1 MIFVKLWA
9 SEILSGHLMLLAFT
23 WIAGIR
29 VLWLLFNL
37 VANRIAWRET
47 SEAMQKHL
55 SVFPKVSIIIAAK
68 NEVSGLQKL
77 LPTLL
82 DQDYPNF
89 EIIIIDDFS
98 NDDSLKYLSSI
109 RDSRLVVISCTK
121 DLPGKKQA
129 LKEGIGKA
137 SGKYLLFTDADCL
150 PTSHHWVKS
159 MVNVAENRSS
169 AVLGYGPFERR
180 TGLAGMVSRT
190 DALDI
195 LRQYTTAAVLGAP
208 YMGVGR
214 NMMYQKADW
223 EKAGGF
229 KSHEHFMAGDDDLQI
244 QHMAKDQQM
253 TVCASKEAL
262 VYSPPKT
269 TIFEFIKQKTRH
281 IQVSTAYTAKSKL
294 MAGIDPLLR
303 TSFYACFLAAVFL
316 NLSAA
321 LWIWVGFMVISSVI
335 MVLLFRK
342 FDETALAIFYPL
354 TDFILF
360 CLYPI
365 IFVLSRL
372 KKDMT
377 WK

>member
-1 MIFVKLWA
+1 MIFAKLWA
-9 SEILSGHLMLLAFT
+9 SEVLSGHLVLFAFA
-23 WIAGIR
+23 WIAVIR
-29 VLWLLFNL
+29 VLWLLLNL
-37 VANRIAWRET
+37 VANKKAWRDT
-47 SEAMQKHL
+47 SEVLQKHL
-55 SVFPKVSIIIAAK
+55 SAFPKVSIIVAAK
-68 NEVSGLQKL
+68 NEVRGLQKL
-77 LPTLL
+77 LPSLL
-82 DQDYPNF
+82 SQDYPNF
-89 EIIIIDDFS
+89 EVIIIDDFS
-98 NDDSLKYLSSI
+98 DDDSLMYLSSI
-109 RDSRLVVISCTK
+109 RDSRLKVVSCTK

-129 LKEGIGKA
+129 LKEGIGQA

-159 MVNVAENRSS
+159 MVNLAENQPS
-169 AVLGYGPFERR
+169 AVLGYGPFERMS
-180 TGLAGMVSRT
+180 GLAGMVSRT

-195 LRQYTTAAVLGAP
+195 IRQYTTAAVLGAP

-223 EKAGGF
+223 EKTGGF

-244 QHMAKDQQM
+244 QQMAKDQHI

-262 VYSPPKT
+262 VYSPPKP

-281 IQVSTAYTAKSKL
+281 IRVSTAYTTKSKF

-303 TSFYACFLAAVFL
+303 TLFYAGFLVALFL
-316 NLSAA
+316 NLSTA
-321 LWIWVGFMVISSVI
+321 LWIWVSFMVISCLI
-335 MVLLFRK
+335 LALLFRK
-342 FDETALAIFYPL
+342 FGETALAIFYPL